1 MSGKSILSGDDYSIW
16 NIQNLFPANSQ
27 VISWMWSNGTWYPQV
42 IVSLNQ
48 AADGTIQLCVARNK
62 GISGSIDFNANCVIR
77 IFYI

>member
-1 MSGKSILSGDDYSIW
+1 MSGKSVPSGYDFNTW

-27 VISWMWSNGTWYPQV
+27 VISWMWLNGTWYQQV
-42 IVSLNQ
+42 IVSLTQ

-62 GISGSIDFNANCVIR
+62 GFSGSIDFNANCAIR